1 MGSPRVA
8 VVGAGFGGVAVAA
21 ALKRAGH
28 DDVVVLEKADD
39 VGGVWRENTYPGC
52 GCDIPAPLY
61 SFSFAQN
68 PDWSRR
74 YPPYDEIAAY
84 LRKVVADEGLGPH
97 LRLGTAVHAA
107 TWDDTAGHWVL
118 DTSGGQVVA
127 DVLVPATGLLSR
139 RRAAELPGAGTF
151 HGDQFHTAE
160 WDHGVDLAGRRVAV
174 VGTGASAVQVVPRIA
189 DVAAHVTVFQRTP
202 PWTLPKPDRRYGP
215 LGRALRRRF
224 PVLMLPARLGFWWVS
239 AFLGRGIVGRPVAR
253 AAVRAVS
260 RAQLRLQVRDP
271 ELRRRLTPDY
281 PMGCKRVVFT
291 GDFLPALSRP
301 DVRLVTEAVVEVL
314 PDGVRGADGEEHPC
328 DVVVWATGFD
338 TTRFLAPM
346 TVTGAGGRP
355 LAEAWAEGA
364 HAYLGMTVPGF
375 PNMFVIYGPNT
386 NTGNTSVL
394 YFEEAQARYVVQAVD
409 AIARGGPLDVRDDVA
424 RRYDAEIQG
433 RLAGSVWTA
442 CSSWYRTT
450 TGRVVTNWP
459 GLAAEYRRRT
469 RRLNPADYADPA

>member
-21 ALKRAGH
+21 ALRRAGH
-28 DDVVVLEKADD
+28 DDVVVLEKGDD

-84 LRKVVADEGLGPH
+84 LRKVVADEGLEPH
-97 LRLGTAVHAA
+97 LRLGTTVRSAA
-107 TWDDTAGHWVL
+107 WDDAARHWVL
-118 DTSGGQVVA
+118 DTSGGEVVA

-139 RRAAELPGAGTF
+139 RRATELPGAATF
-151 HGDQFHTAE
+151 RGDQFHTAE

-189 DVAAHVTVFQRTP
+189 DVAAQVTVFQRTP

-215 LGRALRRRF
+215 RGRALRRRF
-224 PVLMLPARLGFWWVS
+224 PVLMLPARLGFWGVS
-239 AFLGRGIVGRPVAR
+239 AFLGRAITGRPVAR
-253 AAVRAVS
+253 AAMRAVS
-260 RAQLRLQVRDP
+260 RGQLRLQVRDP

-314 PDGVRGADGEEHPC
+314 PDGVRSADGEEHAC

-355 LAEAWAEGA
+355 LAQAWAEGA

-394 YFEEAQARYVVQAVD
+394 YFEEAQARYVAQAVD
-409 AIARGGPLDVRDDVA
+409 AIARGGRLEVRDDVA
-424 RRYDAEIQG
+424 RRYDTEIQG
-433 RLAGSVWTA
+433 RLAGSVWTT
-442 CSSWYRTT
+442 CTSWYRTT
-450 TGRVVTNWP
+450 SGRVVTNWP
-459 GLAAEYRRRT
+459 GLAVEYRRRT
-469 RRLNPADYADPA
+469 RRLDPADYADTV